1 MVDVCST
8 WNMETMCDGEHVAWG
23 DWTGLDAINSGEQW
37 DVDNDAKQAEENVDY
52 NVIERQASKNTTTD
66 NSDPSSPDDH
76 SSNNNVDANTTH
88 HGKLF
93 VGGLPSTCTKE
104 DLKEY
109 FSRFGYILDC
119 VVMFDKDNRHRG
131 FGFVTFSKPSEKN
144 AVMAT

>member
-66 NSDPSSPDDH
+66 NSTPMGTPISTTAGAMSPMSNMWGPMCLTLSCPGPDPFDDSPYGTPR
-76 SSNNNVDANTTH
+76 A
-88 HGKLF
+88 
-93 VGGLPSTCTKE
+93 
-104 DLKEY
+104 
-109 FSRFGYILDC
+109 
-119 VVMFDKDNRHRG
+119 
-131 FGFVTFSKPSEKN
+131 
-144 AVMAT
+144 